1 MNSRE
6 RIIAAL
12 NHQAPDRVPLDLGS
26 SLITGIHVSSLHRLK
41 VALGLIQPQ
50 EPVKVFDPFQ
60 MLGEVDEDL
69 RRALGIDTIPLESP
83 TNFFGYA
90 NQGWKPWT
98 FFDGTPLLVPEK
110 FSTTVETGN
119 YIYQYPRGDHSA
131 QPSAHMPVNGFYFD
145 CIVRGDP
152 DSEKNS
158 RIEDQIEEIVLL
170 SDEDLRYYEAE
181 AQRLHTDTDYAIVS
195 GGVPGT
201 NLGDIAFIPGPS
213 LAQPKGIRDIAEWYM
228 ALVAQPDYVKQ
239 VFEKMTEIGLE
250 NLKRFHQAVGDKIQV
265 IIISGTDFGAQD
277 NLFFSPQS
285 YLTLYKPLHC
295 KINQWVHENTSW
307 KTFIHTCGSMYDLL
321 DEIADAGFDIF
332 NPVQISAAK
341 MDPQR
346 LKREF
351 GSRLTFWGGGINTQ
365 DTLPFGSVDA
375 VAAEVKHLL
384 EIFQQGGGFV
394 YNTVHNIQASVPV
407 ENMIALFDT
416 LNAHR

>member
-1 MNSRE
+1 
-6 RIIAAL
+6 
-12 NHQAPDRVPLDLGS
+12 
-26 SLITGIHVSSLHRLK
+26 
-41 VALGLIQPQ
+41 
-50 EPVKVFDPFQ
+50 
-60 MLGEVDEDL
+60 
-69 RRALGIDTIPLESP
+69 
-83 TNFFGYA
+83 
-90 NQGWKPWT
+90 
-98 FFDGTPLLVPEK
+98 
-110 FSTTVETGN
+110 
-119 YIYQYPRGDHSA
+119 
-131 QPSAHMPVNGFYFD
+131 
-145 CIVRGDP
+145 
-152 DSEKNS
+152 
-158 RIEDQIEEIVLL
+158 
-170 SDEDLRYYEAE
+170 
-181 AQRLHTDTDYAIVS
+181 
-195 GGVPGT
+195 
-201 NLGDIAFIPGPS
+201 
-213 LAQPKGIRDIAEWYM
+213 M
-228 ALVAQPDYVKQ
+228 ALVARPDYVKQ

-277 NLFFSPQS
+277 RLFFSPQS

-365 DTLPFGSVDA
+365 DTLPFGSAEA

-384 EIFQQGGGFV
+384 EIFTQDGGFV

-407 ENMIALFDT
+407 ENMMALFDT